1 MFVVSLL
8 STSVLTTS
16 ITVMGASSPSLSYA
30 DENKNNLSLNKGAS
44 ELSTIS
50 NSVKQ
55 FILNQIVNKSKAS
68 LVVGFIDPNGT
79 KVYSFGNISK
89 ANNIPVN
96 GNTLFNIASLTK
108 TFTTLILA
116 DFVKKGIVSL
126 DDPIEKYLPSNIT
139 VPSYKGH
146 KITLENLA
154 THTSGLPEYPPNIWL
169 NNKQGVFKPNY
180 GEKQFYQGLSN
191 FTLTRE
197 PGSKFQYSSFG
208 SALLANILS
217 LKAGGNDTSY
227 EHLVKDKILNLLG
240 MNDTKVTL
248 SQNDIKNRFPI
259 GHDNGSEIST
269 PEIPQ
274 IMAGSGSLRSTANDM
289 LKYVSAN
296 LGLIHT
302 TLDDSMQL
310 QQLIQRSGKI
320 ANPMNYTEYTA
331 LGWRVLTNFG
341 SETLTHTGSLN
352 GWNAFEGFTP
362 SKQLG
367 VVLLCSCDSGDADMG
382 SLGFVLLHLTG
393 TESLTKKI
401 ESTIHTTPGPS

>member
-1 MFVVSLL
+1 MFVTALL
-8 STSVLTTS
+8 STSLLTTS

-30 DENKNNLSLNKGAS
+30 DGNKNNLSLNKGAS
-44 ELSTIS
+44 ELSTIP

-55 FILNQIVNKSKAS
+55 FILNQIVNKSKAA
-68 LVVGFIDPNGT
+68 LVVGFVDPNGT

-191 FTLTRE
+191 VTLTRE

-208 SALLANILS
+208 SSLLANILS
-217 LKAGGNDTSY
+217 LKVGGNDTSY

-240 MNDTKVTL
+240 MNDTKITL

-302 TLDDSMQL
+302 TLYDSMQL

-393 TESLTKKI
+393 TESVTKKL
-401 ESTIHTTPGPS
+401 ESTIHTTPRPS